1 MKSENIVFQTKLSGY
16 EYVFDTEGFIN
27 VYDKEIKRDQCIY
40 RIKAECTNQ
49 KEFELEVI
57 YVGQKVYELCFG

>member
-1 MKSENIVFQTKLSGY
+1 MKAENIIYHTKVSGY
-16 EYVFDTEGFIN
+16 NYVFDREGFIN
-27 VYDKEIKRDQCIY
+27 VYDNDTKSDQCIY

>member
-27 VYDKEIKRDQCIY
+27 VYDKEIKRDRCIY